1 MRAPGRIVTATLY
14 KTTKGFGF
22 TLSGGDKTGQPVLIK
37 SVKQGSPADTQGGL
51 LVSGEGIVVNL
62 YLEGAW
68 TSFITQVVCGQNDY

>member
-1 MRAPGRIVTATLY
+1 MTATLY

-51 LVSGEGIVVNL
+51 LVSLQGCALGWVF
-62 YLEGAW
+62 G
-68 TSFITQVVCGQNDY
+68 